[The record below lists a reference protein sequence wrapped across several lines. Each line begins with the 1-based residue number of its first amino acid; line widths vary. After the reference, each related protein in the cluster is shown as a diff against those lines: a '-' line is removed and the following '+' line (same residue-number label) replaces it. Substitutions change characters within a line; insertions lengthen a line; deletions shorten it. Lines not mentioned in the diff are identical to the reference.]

1 MRAARL
7 LSTVNERSTTDEGSV
22 RERFQIAQ
30 AEWRKLFTQE
40 TLRSHRSPVNR
51 EVFLTQAN
59 QRSNIAWGDELQ
71 EKADDTFRVYGV
83 NVNGF
88 QID

>member
-1 MRAARL
+1 MRHY
-7 LSTVNERSTTDEGSV
+7 EQTD
-22 RERFQIAQ
+22 RI
-30 AEWRKLFTQE
+30 
-40 TLRSHRSPVNR
+40 VNR

-71 EKADDTFRVYGV
+71 EKADDIFRVYGV

-88 QID
+88 QIDRMGGQFDIFVKF

>member
-1 MRAARL
+1 M
-7 LSTVNERSTTDEGSV
+7 
-22 RERFQIAQ
+22 RERLQIAQ

-71 EKADDTFRVYGV
+71 EKADGTFRVYGV